1 MKMASI
7 IIVNWNG
14 KELLADCIGSV
25 LRQTFKGIEIIL
37 VDNGSRD
44 GSVAFVEQ
52 AFPSVK
58 VVSLSENTGFTGG
71 NIEGYRVSSG
81 HYIVLLNNDARLT
94 ERWLEHM
101 VAAVESDSAIG
112 FCSSKIVIDGT
123 TKIDSAGDVFT
134 SAFTG
139 TKLGEYEEESN
150 FVQRRL
156 VPGACAAAVLY
167 KREMLDEIGFLDPDF
182 FLNHEDTDLNL
193 RAWLAGWK
201 CLFVPEAV
209 AYHKVSTS
217 IVPMSDTAVYYFSRN
232 NEWVWLKNVP
242 LGLLVR
248 TLPQRILYELSSFG
262 YFCVMKGRWKPFIKG
277 KLDAVRGAGAMLR
290 KRKAVQALVRLSS
303 SHTTRQL
310 VPISSYLKGRLKSI

>member
-1 MKMASI
+1 MKKASI

-25 LRQTFKGIEIIL
+25 LRQTFKGFEIIL
-37 VDNGSRD
+37 VDNGSQD
-44 GSVAFVEQ
+44 GSVEFVEQ

-81 HYIVLLNNDARLT
+81 HYIVLLNNDAKLS

-101 VAAVESDSAIG
+101 VAAVESDPDIG

-123 TKIDSAGDVFT
+123 LMIDSAGDVFT

-139 TKLGEYEEESN
+139 TKLGEYEEEGN

-156 VPGACAAAVLY
+156 VPGACAAAVIY

-182 FLNHEDTDLNL
+182 FLNHEDTDLNM

-242 LGLLVR
+242 LGLLIR

-262 YFCVMKGRWKPFIKG
+262 YFCLIKGRWKPFIKG
-277 KLDAVRGAGAMLR
+277 KLDAIRGVGVMLR
-290 KRKAVQALVRLSS
+290 KRKAVQAMVRLNSVN
-303 SHTTRQL
+303 TTRQL
-310 VPISSYLKGRLKSI
+310 VPISCYLKGRMKLL